1 MVRKGYKKA
10 IVALAHKM
18 LRIIYAMLSNGTHY
32 KDSTVDY
39 EALTV
44 ATECAALAED
54 AAQAR
59 IYYRRR
65 YGVTGQTRGRTDS
78 VLVWS

>member
-1 MVRKGYKKA
+1 
-10 IVALAHKM
+10 M

-44 ATECAALAED
+44 ARNAPRWLKMLRKHGFITD
-54 AAQAR
+54 AATA
-59 IYYRRR
+59 
-65 YGVTGQTRGRTDS
+65 
-78 VLVWS
+78 